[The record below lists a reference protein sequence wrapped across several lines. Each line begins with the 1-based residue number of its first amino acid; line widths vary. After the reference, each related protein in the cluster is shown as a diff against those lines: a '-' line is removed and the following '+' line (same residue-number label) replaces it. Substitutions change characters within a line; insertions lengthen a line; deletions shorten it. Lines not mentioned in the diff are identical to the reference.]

1 MKKIIA
7 EFFGYFFANPL
18 LPLLVILCS
27 IFAMVFT
34 GDGHFSRS
42 KASEPEYVR
51 TAAPLNVTVSSGTT
65 APQATTTSASSTA
78 SVTVFTMTVASATVT
93 TEAVTTRTTAAPEEE
108 TTSAETTTEAD
119 TPDDTPEEHPQRP
132 QVSDY
137 TVYVGAESSNSG
149 FYQEHLV
156 ILGDSIAYGFNAYG
170 YIPREHNVAAES
182 MALWNMGN
190 YSFDVG
196 GGSMGAVDAVKYTD
210 SPLIYLSLGMN
221 DIFGY
226 TTNDYANKLYALAQ
240 QLVDNIPDT
249 TVVIGAITPVSANNY
264 YTGNDRIDG
273 FNSAIESTVEANGS
287 PQILFFNANAVL
299 KDPNTG
305 ALAASVSGGDGLHIS
320 GASYGYLLNSM
331 FNMLDAYD
339 VKARIEAHDSKYD

>member
-1 MKKIIA
+1 
-7 EFFGYFFANPL
+7 
-18 LPLLVILCS
+18 
-27 IFAMVFT
+27 
-34 GDGHFSRS
+34 
-42 KASEPEYVR
+42 
-51 TAAPLNVTVSSGTT
+51 
-65 APQATTTSASSTA
+65 
-78 SVTVFTMTVASATVT
+78 MTVASATVT

-137 TVYVGAESSNSG
+137 TVYVGADSPNSG

-210 SPLIYLSLGMN
+210 SPLIYISIGVN
-221 DIFGY
+221 DISP
-226 TTNDYANKLYALAQ
+226 TASADNYASVVYAIAQ
-240 QLVDNIPDT
+240 QIVDNTTDV
-249 TVVIGAITPVSANNY
+249 TVVIGSITPVAAVSKYPNVS
-264 YTGNDRIDG
+264 NDTIND
-273 FNSAIESTVEANGS
+273 FNTALENTVTSNDS
-287 PQILFFNANAVL
+287 PQILFFDANAVL
-299 KDPNTG
+299 SDPNTG
-305 ALAASVSGGDGLHIS
+305 YLASNVNSGDGLHLTGS
-320 GASYGYLLNSM
+320 AYGYWLNAM